1 MSAPFPSCKSMWRQL
16 NTQVVSTHTLK
27 AFKCCA
33 LSKVSPMFSRWLN
46 QGYDN
51 IKHCRWV
58 IDETLFLDNH
68 NDFEFY
74 VPPIQQHNVVKFWQN
89 IRDHS
94 IDRQTIF
101 LQYFD
106 AIDFFITTEFNW
118 NIESLL
124 KKLTD
129 VIKNKKEEKLLI
141 KLFLNVWINAKN

>member
-1 MSAPFPSCKSMWRQL
+1 
-16 NTQVVSTHTLK
+16 
-27 AFKCCA
+27 
-33 LSKVSPMFSRWLN
+33 MFLRWLN

-89 IRDHS
+89 IGDHS

-106 AIDFFITTEFNW
+106 AIDFFINTEFNKEHW
-118 NIESLL
+118 IIIEE
-124 KKLTD
+124 TD
-129 VIKNKKEEKLLI
+129 WCNKEQKEEKLLI
-141 KLFLNVWINAKN
+141 KLFLNVWINAKD